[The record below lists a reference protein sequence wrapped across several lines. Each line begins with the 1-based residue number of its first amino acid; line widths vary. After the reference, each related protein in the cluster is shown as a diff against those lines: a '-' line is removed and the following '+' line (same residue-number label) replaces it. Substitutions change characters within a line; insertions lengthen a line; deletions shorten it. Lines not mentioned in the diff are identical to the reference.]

1 MKLVYLFL
9 FAIILTGCV
18 KNGIAPASAAKITA
32 TTTKT
37 DSVKVNTIA
46 TTVDTAGN
54 YWFNGTQGTALIQ
67 ITCNSC
73 TAIATIGN
81 VSTPFLFNAQ
91 GVGEIKYTPVA
102 GLAVYIAICPGSVKA
117 MKADIFDASHNTLY
131 TYSGTSGNWNTT
143 YIIK

>member
-18 KNGIAPASAAKITA
+18 KNGIAPASAAKITT

-37 DSVKVNTIA
+37 DSVKINTN
-46 TTVDTAGN
+46 TAADN
-54 YWFNGTQGTALIQ
+54 YWFNGTQGTAIIQ
-67 ITCNSC
+67 VTCNSC

-91 GVGEIKYTPVA
+91 GVGEIKYTPVT
-102 GLAVYIAICPGSVKA
+102 GLAVYIAICPGSVKE

-131 TYSGTSGNWNTT
+131 TYSGTNGNWNTT
-143 YIIK
+143 YIVK